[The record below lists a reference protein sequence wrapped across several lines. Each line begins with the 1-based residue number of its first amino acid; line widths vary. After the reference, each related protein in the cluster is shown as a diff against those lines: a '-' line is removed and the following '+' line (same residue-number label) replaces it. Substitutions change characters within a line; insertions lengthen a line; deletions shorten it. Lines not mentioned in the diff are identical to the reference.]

1 MTDSTPANMI
11 KRPVMMKTIDTNHEG
26 QRIDNFLMAEFRVL
40 PKSRIYQ
47 MLRKGEVRVNKGR
60 IKPTYRLNK
69 GDIVRLPPVLLPKTE
84 TVIISE
90 AEKQH
95 ILHCMIEETP
105 DFIAINKASG
115 DAVHAGSEIK
125 AGVIEWLRAAKPECS
140 FLELVHRLD
149 RDTSGILLI
158 AKNRKALLA
167 LQQAE
172 IEKHYTLLVKGALK
186 SSPLRVDLALDTEHR
201 DAQRERHVTPDPDG
215 KPSTTIFTELRR
227 FSTMSLLDAELIT
240 GRTHQIRVHSA
251 ASGFPIIGDPR
262 YGDTAMN
269 REAKSYGIDR
279 LFLHASL
286 LKFTLNGANYTISAP
301 LPKALNTVLSS
312 LK

>member
-11 KRPVMMKTIDTNHEG
+11 KRPVMMKTIDANHEG

-167 LQQAE
+167 LQQTE

-186 SSPLRVDLALDTEHR
+186 NSPLRVDLALDTEHR
-201 DAQRERHVTPDPDG
+201 DAQRERHVIVDPDG

-251 ASGFPIIGDPR
+251 ASGFPIISDPR
-262 YGDTAMN
+262 YGDTAIN
-269 REAKSYGIDR
+269 RKAKSYGIDR

-286 LKFTLNGANYTISAP
+286 LKFTLNGADYTISAP